1 MWAYPVARRDEI
13 SSVEAMLYH
22 HYDPQSQL
30 MNGTVPIRPA
40 SLAGIPEPA
49 QKIQVM
55 SDAEITEK
63 HEPSQ
68 RLPRQA
74 AHYAQIVGH
83 FLAVKDSEQIA
94 RAMRAHF
101 QRLTKYH
108 QMLLSLA
115 EPDSADDE
123 QTD

>member
-1 MWAYPVARRDEI
+1 MKEEI
-13 SSVEAMLYH
+13 GAIEAALYH
-22 HYDPQSQL
+22 FYDPQSQL
-30 MNGTVPIRPA
+30 MNGTVPARPTSA
-40 SLAGIPEPA
+40 TKVPEPA

-55 SDAEITEK
+55 SDIEIAEK
-63 HEPSQ
+63 RDASQ

-108 QMLLSLA
+108 QVLLGLTRSCSIA
-115 EPDSADDE
+115 
-123 QTD
+123 